1 MATPV
6 NAEAFEKPHWRLV
19 AEGFNW
25 QELDIYFSARGGMVE
40 RNGGIESPNRTSLYV
55 GTYYYRFVDLKA
67 GPDGQQGGGW
77 WLDLDQLTKI
87 MLACPS
93 RGLNLSQMARAFW
106 RCPGSGTMPMGS
118 YRPWLPSRLMPT
130 RGAAARSCPG
140 STTLRTCR
148 SMWAEVI
155 RVIPMSY
162 NSLFRTCEV
171 SGSKRCP
178 IFWSGLSTN
187 SQGVIE
193 ISFAFRSKFYCL
205 LDYRWAHP

>member
-40 RNGGIESPNRTSLYV
+40 RNGGIESPTVQVDV

-67 GPDGQQGGGW
+67 GADNQQGGGW

-93 RGLNLSQMARAFW
+93 RGLNLSQ
-106 RCPGSGTMPMGS
+106 
-118 YRPWLPSRLMPT
+118 SRTDLVLRDMRRDQPDQHRQG
-130 RGAAARSCPG
+130 RGADLSHHAVSVVLYRALADSQFGSNVLGCLPCHHVLDHLPFTPG
-140 STTLRTCR
+140 
-148 SMWAEVI
+148 
-155 RVIPMSY
+155 
-162 NSLFRTCEV
+162 
-171 SGSKRCP
+171 
-178 IFWSGLSTN
+178 
-187 SQGVIE
+187 
-193 ISFAFRSKFYCL
+193 
-205 LDYRWAHP
+205 